1 LEAKSLTEIIT
12 EDEFLPLVQEISHPF
27 FVSFN
32 TYQVLL
38 GNQEATRKAYSN
50 LIQKAEH
57 LESFL
62 DEHGARQ
69 NKTWSFFTEYVASI
83 RNLVI
88 AAFYCKHLAD
98 RYPYYRLRDTDEI
111 RDSFFVDTG
120 NLLAFLN
127 KSIINLYEEVCNEG
141 KKNHLQ
147 ITSETVNPDEF
158 LEVEVNKQL
167 PKNAVD
173 DVVKEDEDR
182 IIDLFEK
189 MSNVARLMEEMNVQ
203 KTDDPDELKRLVHGV
218 LDERMARHLMNT
230 VHNIQSEFDT
240 YVKNT
245 AIEQKHA
252 ELKNFRGYI
261 SMPLHMLEVTIWLCH
276 FYERHEDEIRQG
288 ECKRII
294 AGLVNKNELLS
305 HIINYCFIRCQY
317 YIQQGDLLSKEI
329 LTSFIKTV
337 RYEFPIPTP
346 LGFHARP
353 STYISLIVR
362 KYEGEAFV
370 IIDGEKYNAKSVM
383 SLLQAGG
390 LIADKGY
397 TTIIMEGDKRI
408 LDDIR
413 ILADHNYCEEKAIPE
428 ALGYLKEMQKPQS
441 K

>member
-1 LEAKSLTEIIT
+1 MEPKSLTEIIT
-12 EDEFLPLVQEISHPF
+12 EKEFLPLVQDISYDF

-38 GNQEATRKAYSN
+38 HNQEATRKAYSN
-50 LIQKAEH
+50 LIQKAEL

-69 NKTWSFFTEYVASI
+69 NKTWAFFTEYVASI

-88 AAFYCKHLAD
+88 AAFYTKHLYD
-98 RYPYYRLRDTDEI
+98 RYPYYRLRDSEENREI
-111 RDSFFVDTG
+111 FFTQSSE
-120 NLLAFLN
+120 LMTFLN
-127 KSIINLYEEVCNEG
+127 KSIINLYEEVCSEG
-141 KKNHLQ
+141 NKNGIQ
-147 ITSETVNPDEF
+147 ITCDTVDPDGF
-158 LEVEVNKQL
+158 LDVEVNRQL

-189 MSNVARLMEEMNVQ
+189 MSNVARLMEEMNIN
-203 KTDDPDELKRLVHGV
+203 KTDDPEKLKRLVHGV
-218 LDERMARHLMNT
+218 LDERMARHMMNI

-240 YVKNT
+240 YIKNT
-245 AIEQKHA
+245 AIEQKHD

-294 AGLVNKNELLS
+294 ATLVNKNELLG
-305 HIINYCFIRCQY
+305 HIINFCFIRCRY
-317 YIQQGDLLSKEI
+317 YIQQGDNLSKEI
-329 LTSFIKTV
+329 LTSFIKNV
-337 RYEFPIPTP
+337 RYELPIPTP

-362 KYEGEAFV
+362 NYEGEAFIV
-370 IIDGEKYNAKSVM
+370 VDGEKYNAKSVM

-397 TTIIMEGDKRI
+397 TTVVIEGDKRI
-408 LDDIR
+408 LDDIK
-413 ILADHNYCEEKAIPE
+413 ILAEHNYCEEKDIPDS
-428 ALGYLKEMQKPQS
+428 LSYLKKMQRSQS
-441 K
+441 N